1 MNEITLQTTLAD
13 CVARF
18 PESADVLEEY
28 GLDYCCG
35 GRQTIAEACQASKGN
50 LTALIAQ
57 LQNVIEAHVD
67 LPPVDPRKLSLAD
80 LCDHIESTHHA
91 YLREELPRLKV
102 QLGRFVLL
110 HGSAHQDL
118 LQLVPLFQS
127 LQDELVPHML
137 KEERVLFPAIRTL
150 EAASAMPAFHFGA
163 ISNPIRM
170 MEHEHEAVGGLLRQI
185 RISTNGYQVLDD
197 ARSCWRA
204 LFSGLRKL
212 ESDLHLHIHKENNV
226 LFPAA
231 IKLADSIR
239 VADDSPGQ
247 I

>member
-1 MNEITLQTTLAD
+1 MTDITLQTTLAD

-18 PESADVLEEY
+18 PKSAQVLEEY

-57 LQNVIEAHVD
+57 LQNVIEAHSNKP
-67 LPPVDPRKLSLAD
+67 LVDPRKLSLAD

-102 QLGRFVLL
+102 LLGRFVLL
-110 HGSAHQDL
+110 HGSAHQEL

-127 LQDELVPHML
+127 LQDELVPHMF

-150 EAASAMPAFHFGA
+150 EAASDLPAFPFGA
-163 ISNPIRM
+163 ISNPICM
-170 MEHEHEAVGGLLRQI
+170 MEHEHEAVSGLLHQI
-185 RISTNGYQVLDD
+185 RTTTNGYQVLDD

-212 ESDLHLHIHKENNV
+212 ESDLHLHIQKENNI

-231 IKLADSIR
+231 IKLADSLR
-239 VADDSPGQ
+239 VTTDFTGR